1 MIDFFSDFFLLWNIF
16 KVFIEFITILFLFY
30 VLVFWPR
37 GMWDLSSSIRD
48 WTHTPCIG
56 RRSLNHWTAR
66 QVSIILLLV
75 ISHRK
80 FLFENESLVAECKEL
95 RQHTT
100 LCKQNEECTVLG
112 VNIALLLD
120 MKPHCFCN
128 MQAPDNVQFK
138 ALCRW
143 NNQDTSLHLKMADN
157 PAGLPWW
164 SKG

>member
-1 MIDFFSDFFLLWNIF
+1 MFWFFGREECGILVPRSG
-16 KVFIEFITILFLFY
+16 IELT
-30 VLVFWPR
+30 P
-37 GMWDLSSSIRD
+37 
-48 WTHTPCIG
+48 PCIG

-138 ALCRW
+138 ALCR
-143 NNQDTSLHLKMADN
+143 
-157 PAGLPWW
+157 
-164 SKG
+164 